1 MHTREKNTKRLDL
14 EKSESMDVCEVDF
27 FDAKKIKVLR
37 KKMRPD
43 SELYQLSEVFSILGD
58 TTRLKVVLA
67 LIETELCVCDIANFL
82 GITKSAVSHHLRLMR
97 NLRLVRFRRDGKMTY
112 YSLDDHHIENLLKQA
127 TDHIEERK

>member
-1 MHTREKNTKRLDL
+1 
-14 EKSESMDVCEVDF
+14 MDVCEVDF

>member
-1 MHTREKNTKRLDL
+1 
-14 EKSESMDVCEVDF
+14 MDTCEVDF
-27 FDAKKIKVLR
+27 FDAKKIKKVR

-43 SELYQLSEVFSILGD
+43 SELYELSEVFSILGD

-112 YSLDDHHIENLLKQA
+112 YSLDDHHIENLLNQA
-127 TDHIEERK
+127 TEHIEERK